1 MSSRGQLPVIPSDPK
16 SGGKR
21 KEKYVHNL
29 HNLNDLTVIELHYR
43 AERKNIPG
51 RSKMNKAQLVEA
63 LRKKH

>member
-1 MSSRGQLPVIPSDPK
+1 MSSSGQLPVIPSDPK
-16 SGGKR
+16 SGGKSKPKPQR
-21 KEKYVHNL
+21 V

-43 AERKNIPG
+43 AEMKNIPG